1 MGSDRKVG
9 MSWVQFKD
17 EGHGAVEA
25 MEIVSKHLVGTY
37 YTIQEDFRNR
47 VTYYIF
53 HKVSDAEKLIKNFI
67 CRQGIKIEFYQ
78 TVKFEE
84 DITIIN
90 IPNFKDVD
98 IITMI
103 EIIKS
108 QLENCGEIKDI
119 SALARKGTGEF
130 LPYGMKILFA
140 KKSVDTDL
148 PSFFLHDG
156 GKINL
161 FYRGCKEAGHWKSAC
176 PQIEKKKNLNNSKKV
191 TQKTKPNEAVA
202 KLAESITT

>member
-108 QLENCGEIKDI
+108 QLEN
-119 SALARKGTGEF
+119 
-130 LPYGMKILFA
+130 
-140 KKSVDTDL
+140 
-148 PSFFLHDG
+148 
-156 GKINL
+156 
-161 FYRGCKEAGHWKSAC
+161 
-176 PQIEKKKNLNNSKKV
+176 
-191 TQKTKPNEAVA
+191 
-202 KLAESITT
+202 

>member
-17 EGHGAVEA
+17 EGHGAIKA
-25 MEIVSKHLVGTY
+25 MRIASKHLTGTY

-67 CRQGIKIEFYQ
+67 CRQGVKIEFYQ
-78 TVKFEE
+78 TVKFEK

-90 IPNFKDVD
+90 IPNFKGVD
-98 IITMI
+98 IIK
-103 EIIKS
+103 IISKNS
-108 QLENCGEIKDI
+108 GEIKDI
-119 SALARKGTGEF
+119 SALARKGTGDF
-130 LPYGMKILFA
+130 LPYGMKILFE

-148 PSFFLHDG
+148 SSFFVHDG
-156 GKINL
+156 GKIDL
-161 FYRGCKEAGHWKSAC
+161 FYRGCKEACSFCKEEGHWKSAC
-176 PQIEKKKNLNNSKKV
+176 IQIEKK
-191 TQKTKPNEAVA
+191 
-202 KLAESITT
+202 I